1 MLGCVLRVCGFLC
14 FLEGFGF
21 RLVCWFLGR
30 LVLLLRFWCLL
41 LRLDFCDLVMIVLS
55 GLLLIVVLLVA
66 VALCVGF
73 VVVVLWVCLLELL
86 LWE

>member
-1 MLGCVLRVCGFLC
+1 MI
-14 FLEGFGF
+14 
-21 RLVCWFLGR
+21 W
-30 LVLLLRFWCLL
+30 
-41 LRLDFCDLVMIVLS
+41 VMIVLS
-55 GLLLIVVLLVA
+55 GLLLIVVLLVD